1 MNVAICGLGKMGMN
15 LVLNL
20 MDHGHKVV
28 AYDINDK
35 LVEEAEA
42 RGATGARTLEEVVNN
57 LPDKKV
63 IWMMVP
69 AGDITE
75 QLVTAIEPHLS
86 PGDVLMDGGN
96 AFYKDSMRR
105 HEKLK
110 ALGIHYIDVGTSGG
124 MEGAREGACTMV
136 GGDKEAVSEVE
147 QIFKDVSVTNGYL
160 YTGRSGSGHFLKM
173 VHNGVEYGMMQ
184 AIGEGFDILEKSAFD
199 YDHEKV
205 ARVWNN
211 GSVIRSWL
219 MELIETAFSED
230 PKLDDIKGIVH
241 ASGEG
246 RWTVE
251 TAMELETSAP
261 VIALSLMMRN
271 RSLENDTFS
280 GKVVASLRNQFGGH
294 SVELKDSK

>member
-1 MNVAICGLGKMGMN
+1 MKLAICGLGKMGMN

-20 MDHGHKVV
+20 MDHGHDVI
-28 AYDINDK
+28 AYDIDGE
-35 LVEEAEA
+35 LVDEAKI
-42 RGATGARTLEEVVNN
+42 RGAVGAYSLEEVVNN
-57 LPDKKV
+57 FSGRKT

-75 QLVTAIEPHLS
+75 KLLNDFTPLLS
-86 PGDVLMDGGN
+86 EGDVILDGGN
-96 AFYKDSMRR
+96 SHYKDTMRR
-105 HEKLK
+105 HDDLK
-110 ALGIHYIDVGTSGG
+110 ESGIHYVDVGTSGG

-136 GGDKEAVSEVE
+136 GGDKDIVE
-147 QIFKDVSVTNGYL
+147 QIETIFKDISVDKGYL
-160 YTGRSGSGHFLKM
+160 YTGKSGSGHFLKM

-199 YDHEKV
+199 FNHEEV

-219 MELIETAFSED
+219 IELMEYAFSED
-230 PKLDDIKGIVH
+230 PKLDEIKGVVH

-251 TAMELETSAP
+251 TAMELEAAAP

-271 RSLENDTFS
+271 RSLEPDTFS

-294 SVELKDSK
+294 AVELND